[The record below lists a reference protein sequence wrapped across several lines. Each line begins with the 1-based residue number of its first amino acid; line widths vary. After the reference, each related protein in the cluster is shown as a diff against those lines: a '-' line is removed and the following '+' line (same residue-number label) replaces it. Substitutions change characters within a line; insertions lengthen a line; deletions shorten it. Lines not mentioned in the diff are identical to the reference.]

1 MLELLKVKASGFKL
15 LEDNFEL
22 DFTTRTRVYQKD
34 KLSEIEE
41 IDKGLNTFRS
51 IAFVGGNSSG
61 KSTALSLVLKTLL
74 FLQTG
79 RWEFIPREFKK
90 DSIDLNIVFYL
101 EGFLYNYSCTFNKI
115 EIDKLSIA
123 NIYSPITNEKLIKLE
138 YNKARGI
145 VNLDLLNTNGVDES
159 EILKSSLL
167 DTSAIAKITGD
178 KISVDE
184 FSNNNIVNFDGNIVR
199 NTFFA
204 SLNSCDKELVSSIIK
219 LLDESIE
226 YIICDNSD
234 LVKFKRINE
243 KEIIISKLELLSIL
257 SSGTFRGVELYVRSI
272 NALKYGKVFIVDE
285 IENCFHKNLV
295 KNLLFIFNSKNIN
308 SKGAKLIFSTHYTE
322 ILDSINRRDNIFITH
337 KENGYVNVKNLYS
350 DYDVRTELSK
360 SNQFDNNVFNT
371 SFNYE
376 QLLNVKEL
384 IINDLHTNNDW
395 GK

>member
-1 MLELLKVKASGFKL
+1 MLELLKVKASVFKL

-22 DFTTRTRVYQKD
+22 DFTARTRVYQKD

-101 EGFLYNYSCTFNKI
+101 EGFLYNYSCTFSKI

>member
-101 EGFLYNYSCTFNKI
+101 EGFLYNYSCTFSKI

-123 NIYSPITNEKLIKLE
+123 NIYSPITNEKLTKLE

-184 FSNNNIVNFDGNIVR
+184 FSNNNIVNFNGNIVR

-384 IINDLHTNNDW
+384 IINDLHTNND
-395 GK
+395 

>member
-1 MLELLKVKASGFKL
+1 MLELLKVKANGFKL

-79 RWEFIPREFKK
+79 RWEFIPHEFKK

-184 FSNNNIVNFDGNIVR
+184 FSNNNIVNFDVNIVR

-272 NALKYGKVFIVDE
+272 NALKYGKVFIVNE

-322 ILDSINRRDNIFITH
+322 ILDSLSRRDNIFITH

-384 IINDLHTNNDW
+384 IINDLHTNND
-395 GK
+395 

>member
-184 FSNNNIVNFDGNIVR
+184 FSNNNIVNFDVNIVR

-204 SLNSCDKELVSSIIK
+204 SLNSCDKELVSSIIN

-384 IINDLHTNNDW
+384 IINDLHTNND
-395 GK
+395 

>member
-101 EGFLYNYSCTFNKI
+101 EGFLYNYSCTFSKI

-184 FSNNNIVNFDGNIVR
+184 FSNNNIVNFDVNIVR

-204 SLNSCDKELVSSIIK
+204 SLSSCDKELVSSIIK

-308 SKGAKLIFSTHYTE
+308 SKGAKLIFSTNYTE
-322 ILDSINRRDNIFITH
+322 ILDSLSRRDNIFITH

-384 IINDLHTNNDW
+384 IINDLHTNND
-395 GK
+395 

>member
-1 MLELLKVKASGFKL
+1 MRARRA
-15 LEDNFEL
+15 
-22 DFTTRTRVYQKD
+22 TRTRVYQKD

-101 EGFLYNYSCTFNKI
+101 EGFLYNYSCTFSKI

-184 FSNNNIVNFDGNIVR
+184 FSNNNIVNFDVNIVR

-204 SLNSCDKELVSSIIK
+204 SLSSCDKELVSSIIK

-322 ILDSINRRDNIFITH
+322 ILDSLSRRDNIFITH

>member
-123 NIYSPITNEKLIKLE
+123 NIYSPITNEKLTKLE

-322 ILDSINRRDNIFITH
+322 ILDSLSRRDNIFITH

-376 QLLNVKEL
+376 QLLNVNEL
-384 IINDLHTNNDW
+384 IINDLHTNND
-395 GK
+395 

>member
-257 SSGTFRGVELYVRSI
+257 SSGTLRGVELYVRSI

-384 IINDLHTNNDW
+384 IINNLHTNND
-395 GK
+395 

>member
-1 MLELLKVKASGFKL
+1 MLELLNVKASGFKL

-184 FSNNNIVNFDGNIVR
+184 FNNNNIVNFDGNIVR

-322 ILDSINRRDNIFITH
+322 ILDSLSRRDNIFITH
-337 KENGYVNVKNLYS
+337 KENGYVNSKNLYS

>member
-101 EGFLYNYSCTFNKI
+101 EGFLYNYSCTFSKI

-184 FSNNNIVNFDGNIVR
+184 FSNNNIVNFDVNIVR

-243 KEIIISKLELLSIL
+243 KEIIISKFELVSIL

-322 ILDSINRRDNIFITH
+322 ILDSLSRRDNIFITH

>member
-184 FSNNNIVNFDGNIVR
+184 FSNNNIVNFDVNIVR

-204 SLNSCDKELVSSIIK
+204 SLNSCDKELVSSIIN

>member
-184 FSNNNIVNFDGNIVR
+184 FSNNNIVNFDVNIVR

-384 IINDLHTNNDW
+384 IINDLHTNND
-395 GK
+395 

>member
-22 DFTTRTRVYQKD
+22 DFTTRTRVYKKD

-384 IINDLHTNNDW
+384 IINDLHTNND
-395 GK
+395 

>member
-184 FSNNNIVNFDGNIVR
+184 FSNNNIVNFDVNIVR

-322 ILDSINRRDNIFITH
+322 ILDSLSRRDNIFITH

-376 QLLNVKEL
+376 QLLNVNEL
-384 IINDLHTNNDW
+384 IINDLHTNND
-395 GK
+395 

>member
-243 KEIIISKLELLSIL
+243 KEIIISKFELLSIL

-322 ILDSINRRDNIFITH
+322 ILDSLSRRDNIFITH
-337 KENGYVNVKNLYS
+337 KENGYVNSKNLYS

-384 IINDLHTNNDW
+384 IINDLHTNND
-395 GK
+395 

>member
-22 DFTTRTRVYQKD
+22 DFTARTRVYKKD

-101 EGFLYNYSCTFNKI
+101 EGFLYNYSCTFSKI

-184 FSNNNIVNFDGNIVR
+184 FSNNNIVNFDVNIVR

-243 KEIIISKLELLSIL
+243 KEIIISKFELLSIL

-322 ILDSINRRDNIFITH
+322 ILDSLSRRDNIFITH

-384 IINDLHTNNDW
+384 IINDLHTNND
-395 GK
+395 

>member
-22 DFTTRTRVYQKD
+22 DFTARTRVYQKD

-184 FSNNNIVNFDGNIVR
+184 FSNNNIVNFDVNIVR

-243 KEIIISKLELLSIL
+243 KEIIISKFELLSIL

-285 IENCFHKNLV
+285 IENSFHKNLV

-322 ILDSINRRDNIFITH
+322 ILDSLSRRDNIFITH

-384 IINDLHTNNDW
+384 IINDLHTNND
-395 GK
+395 

>member
-1 MLELLKVKASGFKL
+1 MLELLKVKANGFKL

-184 FSNNNIVNFDGNIVR
+184 FSNNNIVNFDVNIVR

-243 KEIIISKLELLSIL
+243 KEIIISQLELLSIL

-322 ILDSINRRDNIFITH
+322 ILDSLSRRDNIFITH

-384 IINDLHTNNDW
+384 IINDLHSNND
-395 GK
+395 

>member
-101 EGFLYNYSCTFNKI
+101 EGFLYNYSCTFSKI

-184 FSNNNIVNFDGNIVR
+184 FSNNNIVNFDVNIVR

-243 KEIIISKLELLSIL
+243 KEIIISKFELLSIL

-322 ILDSINRRDNIFITH
+322 ILDSLSRRDNIFITH
-337 KENGYVNVKNLYS
+337 KENGYVNSKNLYS

-384 IINDLHTNNDW
+384 IINDLHTNND
-395 GK
+395 

>member
-34 KLSEIEE
+34 KLNEIEE

-123 NIYSPITNEKLIKLE
+123 NIYSPITNEKLIKRE
-138 YNKARGI
+138 YNTARGI

-184 FSNNNIVNFDGNIVR
+184 FSNNNIFNFDGNIVR
-199 NTFFA
+199 NTFFS

-322 ILDSINRRDNIFITH
+322 ILDSLSRRDNIFITH

-384 IINDLHTNNDW
+384 IINDLHTNND
-395 GK
+395 

>member
-22 DFTTRTRVYQKD
+22 NFTTRTRVYQKD

-285 IENCFHKNLV
+285 IESCFHKNLV
-295 KNLLFIFNSKNIN
+295 KNLLFIFNNKNIN

-384 IINDLHTNNDW
+384 IINDLHTNND
-395 GK
+395 

>member
-1 MLELLKVKASGFKL
+1 MLELLKVKANGFKL

-184 FSNNNIVNFDGNIVR
+184 FSNNNIVNFDVNIVR

-243 KEIIISKLELLSIL
+243 KEIIISQLELLSIL

-322 ILDSINRRDNIFITH
+322 ILDSLSRRDNIFITH
-337 KENGYVNVKNLYS
+337 KENGYINVKNLYS

-384 IINDLHTNNDW
+384 IINDLHTNND
-395 GK
+395 

>member
-101 EGFLYNYSCTFNKI
+101 EGFLYNYSCTFSKI

-184 FSNNNIVNFDGNIVR
+184 FSNNNIVNFDVNIVR

-243 KEIIISKLELLSIL
+243 KEIIISKFELLSIL

-322 ILDSINRRDNIFITH
+322 ILDSLSRRDNIFITH

-384 IINDLHTNNDW
+384 IINDLHINND
-395 GK
+395 

>member
-145 VNLDLLNTNGVDES
+145 VNLDLLNTNGIDES

-243 KEIIISKLELLSIL
+243 NEITISKLELLSIL

-322 ILDSINRRDNIFITH
+322 ILDSLRRRDNIFITH

-384 IINDLHTNNDW
+384 IINDLHTNND
-395 GK
+395 

>member
-101 EGFLYNYSCTFNKI
+101 EGFLYNYSCTFSKI

-184 FSNNNIVNFDGNIVR
+184 FSNNNIVNFDVNIVR

-384 IINDLHTNNDW
+384 IINDLHTNND
-395 GK
+395 

>member
-1 MLELLKVKASGFKL
+1 MLELLKVKANGFKL

-145 VNLDLLNTNGVDES
+145 VNLDLLNTTGVDES

-184 FSNNNIVNFDGNIVR
+184 FSNNNIVNFDVNIVR

-322 ILDSINRRDNIFITH
+322 ILDSLSRRDNIFITH

-384 IINDLHTNNDW
+384 IINDLHTNND
-395 GK
+395 

>member
-322 ILDSINRRDNIFITH
+322 ILDSLSRRDNIFITH

-384 IINDLHTNNDW
+384 IINDLHTNND
-395 GK
+395 

>member
-101 EGFLYNYSCTFNKI
+101 EGFLYNYSCTFSKI

-243 KEIIISKLELLSIL
+243 KEIIISKFELLSIL

-322 ILDSINRRDNIFITH
+322 ILDSLSRRDNIFITH

-384 IINDLHTNNDW
+384 IINDLHTNND
-395 GK
+395 

>member
-15 LEDNFEL
+15 LEDNFEF

-257 SSGTFRGVELYVRSI
+257 SSGTLRGVELYVRSI

-384 IINDLHTNNDW
+384 IINNLHTNND
-395 GK
+395 

>member
-1 MLELLKVKASGFKL
+1 MLELLKVKANGFKL

-123 NIYSPITNEKLIKLE
+123 NIYSPITNEKLTKLE

-322 ILDSINRRDNIFITH
+322 ILDSLSRRDNIFITH

-384 IINDLHTNNDW
+384 IINDLHTNND
-395 GK
+395 

>member
-184 FSNNNIVNFDGNIVR
+184 FSNNNIVNFDVNIVR

-243 KEIIISKLELLSIL
+243 KEIIISKFELLSIL

-322 ILDSINRRDNIFITH
+322 ILDSLSRRDNIFITH

-384 IINDLHTNNDW
+384 IINDLHTNND
-395 GK
+395 

>member
-322 ILDSINRRDNIFITH
+322 ILDSLSRRDNIFITH
-337 KENGYVNVKNLYS
+337 KENGYVNLKNLYS

-384 IINDLHTNNDW
+384 IINDLHTNND
-395 GK
+395 

>member
-123 NIYSPITNEKLIKLE
+123 NIYSPITNEKLTKLE

-322 ILDSINRRDNIFITH
+322 ILDSLSRRDNIFITH

-384 IINDLHTNNDW
+384 IINDLHSNND
-395 GK
+395 

>member
-308 SKGAKLIFSTHYTE
+308 SKGAKLIFSMHYTE
-322 ILDSINRRDNIFITH
+322 ILDSLSRRDNIFITH

-384 IINDLHTNNDW
+384 IINDLHINND
-395 GK
+395 

>member
-384 IINDLHTNNDW
+384 IINDLHINND
-395 GK
+395 

>member
-322 ILDSINRRDNIFITH
+322 ILDSLSRRDNIFITH
-337 KENGYVNVKNLYS
+337 KENGYVNSKNLYS

>member
-51 IAFVGGNSSG
+51 IAFVGRNSSG

-101 EGFLYNYSCTFNKI
+101 EGFLYNYSCTFNTI

-184 FSNNNIVNFDGNIVR
+184 FSNNNIVNFDGNIVK

-322 ILDSINRRDNIFITH
+322 ILDSLSRRDNIFITH

-376 QLLNVKEL
+376 QFLNVKEL
-384 IINDLHTNNDW
+384 IINDLHTNNN
-395 GK
+395 